1 MNINK
6 LIKKILLLLF
16 LPLAIIISFLA
27 SKSPQIV
34 ENLYSNN
41 LYRLIAQPISIVTGI
56 LPFSLGE
63 FLSYFIILFFVI
75 LLFKTILKII
85 RETKERIYIIVNFIL
100 NTLAFISIGYFAFIM
115 IWGLNYHRLPF
126 SDISGLVTKPASVNE
141 LAMLCD
147 DLIER
152 SNELRSKIKENSSEV
167 MDLSYNYRTAFN
179 KASLG
184 YEKASN
190 IYPELGG
197 NYGQPKGVAL
207 SKGMSMAG
215 ISGMYFPFTC
225 EANVNI
231 EIPASMIPCTV
242 AHEMAHQRGFARE
255 DEANFIAYL
264 TCNMHPDVQ
273 FQYSGTLLALI
284 HSMNTLYKYDKEKY
298 KELHK
303 KYDKGM
309 LKDLL
314 FINEFWQS
322 YEGPVEKASSK
333 LNNAYLKSNYQNDGI
348 QSYGRMVDLLIAQY
362 RQKWDVSQ

>member
-1 MNINK
+1 
-6 LIKKILLLLF
+6 
-16 LPLAIIISFLA
+16 
-27 SKSPQIV
+27 
-34 ENLYSNN
+34 
-41 LYRLIAQPISIVTGI
+41 
-56 LPFSLGE
+56 
-63 FLSYFIILFFVI
+63 
-75 LLFKTILKII
+75 LLFKTILKTIRTPKGKKHII
-85 RETKERIYIIVNFIL
+85 MDFIL
-100 NTLAFISIGYFAFIM
+100 NTLAFISIGYFIFIT

-126 SDISGLVTKPASVNE
+126 SDISGLDTKPTSIDE
-141 LAMLCD
+141 LVMLCD
-147 DLIER
+147 DLIDHG
-152 SNELRSKIKENSSEV
+152 NELRSKIQKDSSGV
-167 MDLSYNYRTAFN
+167 MNLSYNNATAFAN
-179 KASLG
+179 ASLG

-197 NYGQPKGVAL
+197 NYGQPKGVTL

-231 EIPASMIPCTV
+231 EIPDSMIPCT
-242 AHEMAHQRGFARE
+242 ASHEMAHQRGFARE

-298 KELHK
+298 LELHK

-333 LNNAYLKSNYQNDGI
+333 LNNAYLKSNYQDDGI
-348 QSYGRMVDLLIAQY
+348 QSYGRMVDLLLAHY
-362 RQKWDVSQ
+362 REKNKSN